1 MGTIDDMT
9 TTNGESLIDTALAL
23 AITVSVGTT
32 DMDGAAVGGMTTSK
46 VTTNNEPPAS
56 T

>member
-23 AITVSVGTT
+23 AITVSVGTM